1 MTLPLLSCVSY
12 WILVKNQE
20 KKECWIHRKG
30 HFLYS
35 ILKEAVAGILH
46 NPCVIEASSSIS
58 PAPGQGVIHKFCL
71 WRSRRF
77 VRRA

>member
-1 MTLPLLSCVSY
+1 MLDTQEGSFSVQHPEGSSGWDFAQPL
-12 WILVKNQE
+12 
-20 KKECWIHRKG
+20 
-30 HFLYS
+30 
-35 ILKEAVAGILH
+35 
-46 NPCVIEASSSIS
+46 CVIELSSSIS